1 MIASLINKTDS
12 FELIRDRIAEILAA
26 ETANQQSLATQAGEN
41 PDLWKLRV
49 FLEAANPFE
58 AWLDP
63 ANQVDTT
70 PIVNVWYDSGQFP
83 RGAGDVA
90 RKQHCEG
97 TFNIDIFGYGIAAG
111 DGAGGYNP
119 GDRTAKF
126 EAQRAIR
133 LIRNILMAGE
143 YAYLSA
149 RGVVGTRWID
159 AVNMLQPTMD
169 GRTIQHIAGARIQFG
184 VRFIELA
191 PQYEP
196 VTLESI
202 GVDIT
207 RLDDGELL
215 AQAEFDYTNP

>member
-1 MIASLINKTDS
+1 MIQSLITKVDNC
-12 FELIRDRIAEILAA
+12 ELVRDRIAEILAA
-26 ETANQQSLATQAGEN
+26 ETASQQSIASQEDEDPN
-41 PDLWKLRV
+41 LWKLRV
-49 FLEAANPFE
+49 FLESANPFE

-63 ANQVDTT
+63 ANDVDET

-83 RGAGDVA
+83 KGAGDVA

-97 TFNIDIFGYGIAAG
+97 TFNIDIFGYGVAAG
-111 DGAGGYNP
+111 NAEGGHTP
-119 GDRTAKF
+119 GDRAAKF

-143 YAYLSA
+143 YTYLAA
-149 RGVVGTRWID
+149 RGIVSGRWIE

-169 GRTIQHIAGARIQFG
+169 GRTIQHIAGARIQFS
-184 VRFIELA
+184 VRFLEFS
-191 PQYEP
+191 PQYEA
-196 VTLESI
+196 VTLESL